1 MEKLLTK
8 RKHRLPNRLC
18 VQSKRRQDRDSMTS
32 QRIWRMRLKR
42 QSRAIK
48 RITRKTALKRKR
60 NENTSIF
67 QFGRSKAKLFRKTE
81 LPLYYD
87 ARHLFFFSK
96 LCNWQIQMFN
106 SFKNPNNQQSKR
118 PQIKVSMEILPKALS
133 IKSHSSHKLLS
144 SFNTR

>member
-67 QFGRSKAKLFRKTE
+67 QFGRSKAKLFAKQNYLCITTRGI
-81 LPLYYD
+81 Y
-87 ARHLFFFSK
+87 FFFSK